1 MKREFSNLF
10 DKYHNVQDLLDTL
23 TSKKAKPDAY
33 KKAMF
38 EIGLNLG
45 NALLDQINSD
55 QASVYLACTVED
67 ADFLARGI
75 LQSLEGKIRKVFFAC
90 FWNQHF
96 SPFEI
101 EDLKVAPIL
110 KRYQEPASENINYLI
125 VVKSIISGA
134 CVVRTNLVH
143 LIQSIEP
150 EKIFIVAP
158 VIHAEAEQKL
168 KNEFEEAVYSKFQFF
183 YFAKDQERTS
193 TGEIRPGIGGNVYQR
208 LGFEDQDS
216 KNKYIPDIVKKRRAE
231 LVSKSGN

>member
-1 MKREFSNLF
+1 
-10 DKYHNVQDLLDTL
+10 
-23 TSKKAKPDAY
+23 
-33 KKAMF
+33 MF
-38 EIGLNLG
+38 EIGRNLG
-45 NALLDQINSD
+45 DALLDQINSD
-55 QASVYLACTVED
+55 QANVYLACTVED

-168 KNEFEEAVYSKFQFF
+168 KSEFEEAVYNKFQFF
-183 YFAKDQERTS
+183 YFAKDEERTS
-193 TGEIRPGIGGNVYQR
+193 TGEVRPGIGGNVYQR

-216 KNKYIPDIVKKRRAE
+216 KNKYIPEIVKKRRAE
-231 LVSKSGN
+231 LVLKSGN

>member
-1 MKREFSNLF
+1 MKRKFSKLF
-10 DKYHNVQDLLDTL
+10 YQYENVHDLLDTL
-23 TSKKAKPDAY
+23 VNKEAMPEVY

-45 NALLDQINSD
+45 NALLDQISSD

-67 ADFLARGI
+67 ADFLAKGI
-75 LQSLEGKIRKVFFAC
+75 LQSLKGRVRKISFAC

-96 SPFEI
+96 SPFEM

-110 KRYQEPASENINYLI
+110 RKYQEPANEDVNYLI
-125 VVKSIISGA
+125 IVKSIISGA
-134 CVVRTNLVH
+134 CVVKTNLSD

-158 VIHAEAEQKL
+158 VIHAQAEQKL
-168 KNEFEEAVYSKFQFF
+168 KNEFEKAVYDKFQFF
-183 YFAKDQERTS
+183 YFAKDEKRTAK
-193 TGEIRPGIGGNVYQR
+193 GEVLPGIGGNVYQR

-216 KNKYIPDIVKKRRAE
+216 KNRYIPTIVKERRAE
-231 LVSKSGN
+231 LVSKL